1 MLKNYSTQTITS
13 TIICSVVILSYVTG
27 ISKEANKKKP
37 ALYSVPALP
46 NGTQHKSLIRN
57 F

>member
-37 ALYSVPALP
+37 VLYSVPALP
-46 NGTQHKSLIRN
+46 NGTQHESLIRN